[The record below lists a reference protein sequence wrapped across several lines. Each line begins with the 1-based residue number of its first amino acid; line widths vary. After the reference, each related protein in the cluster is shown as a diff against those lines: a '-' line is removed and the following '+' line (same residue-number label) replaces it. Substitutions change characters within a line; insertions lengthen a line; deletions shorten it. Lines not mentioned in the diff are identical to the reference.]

1 MKRHTQIQTPFFLS
15 LLFLIIFSFP
25 VYAAKPDFS
34 EEIPLNGSVLNFDD
48 PRGPFDY
55 TTEILNYKSRDN
67 ASIEATLVLPKTD
80 SPKSGIVFVHMW
92 ARDRMTFWG
101 LPEYLATYGYPSIYM
116 DLRGHGK
123 SSFPNSSVKVTPR
136 DKNKSY
142 RDFYL
147 DIIPAFKI
155 LNEQKTVRKD
165 HLILLG
171 ASLGCPL
178 GVKAAQEFKNS
189 IAGMIFLA
197 PSIDYFDVNCF
208 SALNTLL
215 KKPAYVIAEKS
226 DRSYRSALHFF
237 DQFEGYKTLLRLTNV
252 GHGTDILYKNLKF
265 PTLLR
270 EWVDQI
276 DQNSAFFQ
284 KLSDDKSKDKG

>member
-1 MKRHTQIQTPFFLS
+1 MKTNIKSLVHKSLFMALLS
-15 LLFLIIFSFP
+15 IWSLHA
-25 VYAAKPDFS
+25 YALKNDVS
-34 EEIPLNGSVLNFDD
+34 ENVPLNGHILNFDD
-48 PRGPFDY
+48 PKGPFEF
-55 TTEILNYKSRDN
+55 TTEILTYQSKDR

-80 SPKSGIVFVHMW
+80 SPRSGIVFVHMW

-101 LPEYLATYGYPSIYM
+101 LPEYMATFGFPSIYM

-123 SSFPNSSVKVTPR
+123 SSFPDSNIKITPR

-147 DIIPAFKI
+147 DILPAFKI
-155 LNEQKTVRKD
+155 LNEQKTVRQD

-178 GVKAAQEFKNS
+178 GVKAAQEFKDS

-208 SALNTLL
+208 PALKKLR
-215 KKPAYVIAEKS
+215 KKPAYVIVERT

-237 DQFEGYKTLLRLTNV
+237 NQFQGYKTLMKLTDI
-252 GHGTDILYKNLKF
+252 GHGSDILYKNLGF
-265 PTLLR
+265 PTLIR
-270 EWVDQI
+270 QWVEQI
-276 DQNSAFFQ
+276 DQNSVFFQ
-284 KLSDDKSKDKG
+284 KLSDDKSNDKE